1 LDEALRLDPNDA
13 DAHIDR
19 GVALGFINEHRRALA
34 DYDEAIRLNPKQPLG
49 YVNRGTE
56 LNALGN
62 RAAAIASIQRAL
74 EIEPNYPPAVEGL
87 KQIGASGGR
96 DKRPAQ
102 AGRAP
107 SEGEV
112 AACMSPTA
120 DISLPEGAIKRVIA
134 ACTVLIKS
142 GGGDNEGRAIAFLQ
156 RGSMYRRIGKF
167 ELALADFSESLRY
180 RPDSADAYTGR
191 ANAHRGLGQLDAAI
205 ADHSEAIRLK
215 PDFAMAYSNR
225 GNVYSDKKDY
235 QRAIADYD
243 EALKRDPHYAAA
255 FYNRAIAR
263 EDSGDKDGA
272 IADYREALRLRPGM
286 KQAADALKELGVK
299 P

>member
-1 LDEALRLDPNDA
+1 
-13 DAHIDR
+13 
-19 GVALGFINEHRRALA
+19 
-34 DYDEAIRLNPKQPLG
+34 
-49 YVNRGTE
+49 
-56 LNALGN
+56 
-62 RAAAIASIQRAL
+62 
-74 EIEPNYPPAVEGL
+74 L

-112 AACMSPTA
+112 
-120 DISLPEGAIKRVIA
+120 A

-156 RGSMYRRIGKF
+156 RGSMYRRMGKF
-167 ELALADFSESLRY
+167 ELALADFSESPHY
-180 RPDSADAYTGR
+180 KPDSADAYTGR

-225 GNVYSDKKDY
+225 GNAYSDKKDF

-255 FYNRAIAR
+255 FYNRAPSR
-263 EDSGDKDGA
+263 VKT
-272 IADYREALRLRPGM
+272 
-286 KQAADALKELGVK
+286 AATRTGRSRTTGRRSSCVRG
-299 P
+299 